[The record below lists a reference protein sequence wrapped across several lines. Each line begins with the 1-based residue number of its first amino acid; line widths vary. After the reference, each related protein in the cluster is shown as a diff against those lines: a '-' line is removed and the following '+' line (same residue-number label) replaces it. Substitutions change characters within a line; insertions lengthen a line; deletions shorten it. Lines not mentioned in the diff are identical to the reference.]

1 MLVVGNPTNTNT
13 LIAVHAAVAGGVPAS
28 SFTALTRLDHYRA
41 RSALAIR
48 LGVPV
53 SYEYVTSGETAPLYK
68 PQVAAMPLTVLL

>member
-13 LIAVHAAVAGGVPAS
+13 LIAVHAAVAGGLPAS

-53 SYEYVTSGETAPLYK
+53 SYVTSGETTPRYK
-68 PQVAAMPLTVLL
+68 PQVAALPLTVLL

>member
-13 LIAVHAAVAGGVPAS
+13 LIAVHAAVAGGLPAS
-28 SFTALTRLDHYRA
+28 SFTALTRLDHNRA

-53 SYEYVTSGETAPLYK
+53 SYVTSGENAPLCK